1 MITSFFAPKSSSSK
15 AAKRKAEDDGSS
27 GAGPTKTPST
37 SSSILHQSKS
47 PTPRPLTEEA
57 ALLISY
63 LQVDG
68 WQNALERHITTT
80 NFADLAKF
88 VAKERLSQTVY
99 PPPQLVFSSMN
110 LTPLSKVKVVI
121 VGQDPYHQPGQ
132 GHGLS
137 FSVPHGVTIPPSLR
151 NIYKEL
157 MNDVNIPEFDIAPKH
172 GNLERWAKQGVLLLN
187 NVLTVRKGDADSH
200 KKRGWEEFSDRVI
213 KAVVFRDAQRGVG
226 GDTTNDED
234 EDGGRGGGT
243 GVVFL
248 LWGKPAS
255 LKAQTVLAK
264 CKDSKRH
271 AVITCSHP
279 SPLGATKTSSPFIGS
294 RCFSRTNDE
303 LVKRGWTPI
312 DWRVDETLK

>member
-1 MITSFFAPKSSSSK
+1 MITSFFGPKSSSSK
-15 AAKRKAEDDGSS
+15 AVKRKAEDDDSS
-27 GAGPTKTPST
+27 GAGP

-68 WQNALERHITTT
+68 WQNALKRHFTTT
-80 NFADLAKF
+80 NFANLAKS
-88 VAKERLSQTVY
+88 VAKERSSQTVY

-151 NIYKEL
+151 NIYKEI
-157 MNDVNIPEFDIAPKH
+157 MNDVNIPEFDIVPKH

-187 NVLTVRKGDADSH
+187 NVLTVRKGEADSH
-200 KKRGWEEFSDRVI
+200 KKRGWEEFTDRVI
-213 KAVVFRDAQRGVG
+213 EAVVRRDAERGVG

-255 LKAQTVLAK
+255 LKAHTVLAK

-294 RCFSRTNDE
+294 RCFSRANDE

-312 DWRVDETLK
+312 DWRVDGTLE